1 MITIINIFC
10 LYIYYIVSK
19 IFNIE
24 WKYSIDRLEVP
35 CMILRSSEK

>member
-10 LYIYYIVSK
+10 LYILQFPKYLT
-19 IFNIE
+19 E